1 MQGKSKTAGV
11 CEALSPAAVR
21 GIAAVLLQAN
31 AGRRV
36 HFGGLDLTEM
46 AGRYLERH
54 VQEVGFDAAD
64 KTFRKQGFA
73 LVTDENNR

>member
-1 MQGKSKTAGV
+1 MQEKSKAAGSG
-11 CEALSPAAVR
+11 EALSPAAVR

-46 AGRYLERH
+46 AGNYLQRH
-54 VQEVGFDAAD
+54 VQAVGFDAAY

>member
-1 MQGKSKTAGV
+1 MSQIKR
-11 CEALSPAAVR
+11 EALSPEAVK

-46 AGRYLERH
+46 AGRFLARH
-54 VQEVGFDAAD
+54 VREVGLDAAD
-64 KTFRKQGFA
+64 RTFRKQGFA

>member
-1 MQGKSKTAGV
+1 M
-11 CEALSPAAVR
+11 
-21 GIAAVLLQAN
+21 LLHAN

-36 HFGGLDLTEM
+36 YFGGLDLTEM

-64 KTFRKQGFA
+64 GTFRKQAFA

>member
-1 MQGKSKTAGV
+1 MRDKSKAAAASDT
-11 CEALSPAAVR
+11 LSPAAVR
-21 GIAAVLLQAN
+21 GIAAVLLHAN

-46 AGRYLERH
+46 AGNYLERH
-54 VQEVGFDAAD
+54 VQAVGFDAAD
-64 KTFRKQGFA
+64 ETFRKQGFA

>member
-1 MQGKSKTAGV
+1 MQDSSKSARPHET
-11 CEALSPAAVR
+11 LSPAAVR
-21 GIAAVLLQAN
+21 GIAAVLLHAN

-36 HFGGLDLTEM
+36 RFGGLDLTEM

-54 VQEVGFDAAD
+54 VQAVGFDAAD